1 MSESNHFDDISKLKL
16 PVSELEE
23 NQKKLEARKKA
34 KKELLPPRH
43 KKGEKFIS
51 GLIPLSWVKEMLKLP
66 TSASQLSWI
75 LWHLAGM
82 KKARVIDVNLS
93 SLEEFNIPRTTAW
106 RSIGYLEKAGLISVV
121 HNPGRKLRVILL
133 DVTSLDE
140 ETSGGTN

>member
-1 MSESNHFDDISKLKL
+1 MSESNHFDDINKLKL
-16 PVSELEE
+16 PTSELEE

-66 TSASQLSWI
+66 ASASQISFV
-75 LWHLAGM
+75 LWFYAGLT
-82 KKARVIDVNLS
+82 KTRIIDINLS
-93 SLEEFNIPRTTAW
+93 SLEEFNIPRVTAW

-121 HNPGRKLRVILL
+121 HNPGRKLRVTLL
-133 DVTSLDE
+133 DAKS
-140 ETSGGTN
+140 